1 MLSLVRTCALKSPSS
16 KLATEHPNPDPN
28 LEMKNFSIAFAFVV
42 LLPQALG
49 IHCLICYSNTSWA
62 DCEKKLRY
70 SHDCNSNSA
79 KVDWVCKM
87 QLLTA
92 VTRGKTQT
100 HYSKMCA
107 ERKNCDPKT
116 CNTQSTIRNTKCE
129 MNCCCEDNC
138 NVGIP
143 EIPGVS
149 KASLLSPCTYVAVLL
164 AFIVCTL

>member
-1 MLSLVRTCALKSPSS
+1 MNHCSYILVC
-16 KLATEHPNPDPN
+16 
-28 LEMKNFSIAFAFVV
+28 
-42 LLPQALG
+42 LPTAALG

-70 SHDCNSNSA
+70 SFDCNSNNA
-79 KVDWVCKM
+79 EADWVCKT
-87 QLLTA
+87 QLLAIT
-92 VTRGKTQT
+92 TRKKTLT
-100 HYSKMCA
+100 HYSKMCE

-116 CNTQSTIRNTKCE
+116 CNKQFMKCE